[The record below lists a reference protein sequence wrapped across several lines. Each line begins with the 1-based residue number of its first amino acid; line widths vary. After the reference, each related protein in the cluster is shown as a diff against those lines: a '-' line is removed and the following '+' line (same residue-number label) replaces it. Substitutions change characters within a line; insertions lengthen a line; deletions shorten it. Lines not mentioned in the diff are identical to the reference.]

1 MLQLTPRF
9 FAAPVAAF
17 CAIGLLSFQGQ
28 RPAVQQDQRPAI
40 QLQAECAAGD
50 TAAACRSRN

>member
-28 RPAVQQDQRPAI
+28 RPAVQQEERPAI
-40 QLQAECAAGD
+40 QLQADCAGGNA
-50 TAAACRSRN
+50 AAACRNRN

>member
-28 RPAVQQDQRPAI
+28 RPTVQQDERPAI
-40 QLQAECAAGD
+40 QLKAECAGD
-50 TAAACRSRN
+50 PAAPACESRK